1 MKKRLLS
8 MTLAI
13 ALVCALFVPAHAS
26 NFNPATRESVAMV
39 RICLDL
45 NVGEDSMGW
54 GTGFFVGESGKDPSN
69 LITNH
74 HVIENFIKGGAGEL
88 RGFTQVWNNA
98 GTQYTWLVYE
108 DPNDS
113 RAQCHGRAKI
123 RVYYDSG
130 TYEEAYIVEASEGKD
145 VAVLKLA
152 GTTNL
157 RKSIPLTIP
166 SDGDVGSIVF
176 AIGYPGLSENL
187 YAGATTSW
195 GISDVTVTRGS
206 ISRLF
211 VTQGTGR
218 ADIQIDC
225 DIKHGNSGGPLVNE
239 KGEAIGI
246 NTWSVSNNS
255 GEQANYAIN
264 ISEAITLL
272 NRNGIAYATG
282 GGTTAPATTPPT
294 QTDAPATEPPAET
307 DAPATEPPAETDPP
321 ATEPPAGPEP
331 AKSNTGLFIGIGVAA
346 VAVIVLVVVLLTRK
360 KAAPAAPP
368 APPAPG
374 SSSSAFAPTEAPNAA
389 IPAGGGV
396 EQWRLQC
403 QSGAFSGRRFAI
415 NGQLRIGRD
424 PARNDL
430 VYPASTQGISGAHCV
445 LRVQGGAIWLEDLGS
460 SYGTFL
466 ASGQK
471 LAPRQPVRL
480 SKGDSFYLASQRE
493 LFQITGK
500 GGV

>member
-1 MKKRLLS
+1 

-45 NVGEDSMGW
+45 NIGEDSMGW

-69 LITNH
+69 LITNY

-157 RKSIPLTIP
+157 RKFIPLTLP
-166 SDGDVGSIVF
+166 SDGDVGSTVF

-246 NTWSVSNNS
+246 NTWSR
-255 GEQANYAIN
+255 
-264 ISEAITLL
+264 SE
-272 NRNGIAYATG
+272 
-282 GGTTAPATTPPT
+282 
-294 QTDAPATEPPAET
+294 E
-307 DAPATEPPAETDPP
+307 
-321 ATEPPAGPEP
+321 
-331 AKSNTGLFIGIGVAA
+331 
-346 VAVIVLVVVLLTRK
+346 
-360 KAAPAAPP
+360 
-368 APPAPG
+368 
-374 SSSSAFAPTEAPNAA
+374 
-389 IPAGGGV
+389 
-396 EQWRLQC
+396 
-403 QSGAFSGRRFAI
+403 RR
-415 NGQLRIGRD
+415 
-424 PARNDL
+424 
-430 VYPASTQGISGAHCV
+430 V
-445 LRVQGGAIWLEDLGS
+445 
-460 SYGTFL
+460 
-466 ASGQK
+466 
-471 LAPRQPVRL
+471 
-480 SKGDSFYLASQRE
+480 
-493 LFQITGK
+493 GK
-500 GGV
+500 ECR